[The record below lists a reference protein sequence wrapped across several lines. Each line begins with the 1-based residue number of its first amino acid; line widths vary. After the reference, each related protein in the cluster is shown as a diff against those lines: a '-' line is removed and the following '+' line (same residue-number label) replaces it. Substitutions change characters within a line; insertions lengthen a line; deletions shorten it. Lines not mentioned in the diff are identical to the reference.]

1 MQRPPSDRYSSTYLA
16 YEGSDPSFATIGAN
30 RPFLRLDVAEPDG
43 LRWYDHDGT
52 LIKKSTGLV
61 TIAIHEADNLK
72 LDFISSFLLM
82 GG

>member
-1 MQRPPSDRYSSTYLA
+1 MRPAPDRYSGILPA
-16 YEGSDPSFATIGAN
+16 YEGADPSFATLGAN
-30 RPFLRLDVAEPDG
+30 RQFVRIDVAEPDG

-52 LIKKSTGLV
+52 LIKKSSGLV
-61 TIAIHEADNLK
+61 SIALHEADNLK